1 MCCILIG
8 EYKDAGVYES
18 AAKNGETVLIKFAS
32 IYDRGQVISDLNKLG
47 YAYQDLSATSVF
59 EELKSTLNTVSVSS
73 VAAFVGLSIII
84 IIFTMG
90 KFIAESRREI
100 GIFRAVGATK
110 MDIQKLFVVQALLY
124 TFIGYVVGLVGGIVS
139 NLALAGVIKAGF
151 DSFVAKTIGESF
163 GVVNPV
169 STGVFS
175 TINWEAVAIYSAVL
189 LAITVLT
196 SIFPAANA
204 SRMSPVEAI
213 RGE

>member
-1 MCCILIG
+1 LIG

>member
-1 MCCILIG
+1 
-8 EYKDAGVYES
+8 
-18 AAKNGETVLIKFAS
+18 
-32 IYDRGQVISDLNKLG
+32 
-47 YAYQDLSATSVF
+47 
-59 EELKSTLNTVSVSS
+59 
-73 VAAFVGLSIII
+73 
-84 IIFTMG
+84 MG

>member
-84 IIFTMG
+84 IFTMR